1 MVSLETLAVLVL
13 SGLTNGS
20 VYALVGLSLAMTY
33 GASRV
38 INFAQGEF
46 VMLGALSTVLFVTT
60 FSLPMSIS
68 IPLVLFVCAIGGFLI
83 ERFAY
88 RPLIKR
94 NADPLTVMI
103 GTLACASIM
112 TGGALL
118 VWGPNQLFVPN
129 AFSLNSI
136 SLAGITSTPQQLAI
150 ISCFAISMLVIWL
163 LLYRTHF
170 GLAIRAVGVD
180 PNISKLMGIRAERVI
195 AFAFVFS
202 AVVGGLAGILV
213 GPFLG
218 GHVAMGLVLTIK
230 GFMAVI
236 LGGMGSPFA
245 AAAGGIVIGLLE
257 AVVAYYGSSF
267 YAEPIIFGLIL
278 VTMMVRPAGL
288 LGEWEATHK

>member
-1 MVSLETLAVLVL
+1 VDILPILIL

-46 VMLGALSTVLFVTT
+46 VMLGALTTVLFVTT
-60 FSLPMSIS
+60 MALPMPVAIV
-68 IPLVLFVCAIGGFLI
+68 LVLLVCGVVGLAL
-83 ERFAY
+83 ERFAF
-88 RPLIKR
+88 RPLVARK
-94 NADPLTVMI
+94 AQPLTVMI

-118 VWGPNQLFVPN
+118 IWGPNQLFVPN
-129 AFSLNSI
+129 AFSLDAVSI
-136 SLAGITSTPQQLAI
+136 AGITSTPQQLAI
-150 ISCFAISMLVIWL
+150 IGSFAVLMLLIWL
-163 LLYRTHF
+163 LLYRTSF
-170 GLAIRAVGVD
+170 GLSVRAVGVD
-180 PNISKLMGIRAERVI
+180 PQVAQLMGIRAERII

-202 AVVGGLAGILV
+202 AVIGGLAGILV

-218 GHVAMGLVLTIK
+218 GHVSMGIVLTIK

-236 LGGMGSPFA
+236 LGGLGSPFA
-245 AAAGGIVIGLLE
+245 AAAGGLAIGLLE
-257 AVVAYYGSSF
+257 AGVAFYGNSF

-278 VTMMVRPAGL
+278 VMLIVRPAGL
-288 LGEWEATHK
+288 LGEFEANRK

>member
-1 MVSLETLAVLVL
+1 
-13 SGLTNGS
+13 
-20 VYALVGLSLAMTY
+20 
-33 GASRV
+33 
-38 INFAQGEF
+38 
-46 VMLGALSTVLFVTT
+46 
-60 FSLPMSIS
+60 
-68 IPLVLFVCAIGGFLI
+68 
-83 ERFAY
+83 
-88 RPLIKR
+88 
-94 NADPLTVMI
+94 
-103 GTLACASIM
+103 
-112 TGGALL
+112 
-118 VWGPNQLFVPN
+118 
-129 AFSLNSI
+129 
-136 SLAGITSTPQQLAI
+136 
-150 ISCFAISMLVIWL
+150 MLVIWL
-163 LLYRTHF
+163 LLYRTRF

-195 AFAFVFS
+195 AFAFIFS
-202 AVVGGLAGILV
+202 AVIGGLAGILV

-218 GHVAMGLVLTIK
+218 GHVTMGLVLTIK